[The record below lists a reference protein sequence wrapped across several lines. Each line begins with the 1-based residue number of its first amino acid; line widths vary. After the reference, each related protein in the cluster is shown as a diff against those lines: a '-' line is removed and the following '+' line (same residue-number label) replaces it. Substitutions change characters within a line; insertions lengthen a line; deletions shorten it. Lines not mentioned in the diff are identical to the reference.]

1 MLGIQFQIHFVNQ
14 VNSTNNYIKSLPAQN
29 GLVVYSA
36 YQTAGRGQANSVWES
51 EVNKNLLCS
60 ILFEF
65 NSLPV
70 EQQAYINMAVS
81 IALRQVVFKLAQT
94 KCYIKWP
101 NDIYINNK
109 KIAGILIENAIQ
121 GENIKQTVVGIGLN
135 VNQTHFFNKNAISLN
150 RVTNNIFEIE
160 EILDVLL
167 EELSLAYESIRAG
180 KWDEIIET
188 YNAHLFR
195 RQETCYFTING
206 HTVLGQIDCV
216 NKQGLLEVLIGQSV
230 QLFAHKEI
238 LMII

>member
-14 VNSTNNYIKSLPAQN
+14 VNSTNTYIKTLPPQN

-36 YQTAGRGQANSVWES
+36 YQTAGRGQTGSVWES

-65 NSLPV
+65 NSVPV

-81 IALRQVVFKLAQT
+81 IALRQLVFKLTRT

-109 KIAGILIENAIQ
+109 KIAGILIENSIQ

-150 RVTNNIFEIE
+150 RVSNTQFEIE
-160 EILDVLL
+160 EVLDILL
-167 EELSLAYESIRAG
+167 EELNIAYESIKAG

-195 RQETCYFTING
+195 RHETSYFTVNG
-206 HTVLGQIDCV
+206 QMVLGQIDRV

-230 QLFAHKEI
+230 QIFAHKEI